1 MAAFIY
7 LFILHFFLWRTSV
20 ELFQAIFKIVLL
32 IADIWPSET
41 RHWCLLK
48 IRLDE
53 IGHAQLPAR
62 ADKLKMEENRR
73 QCPQ

>member
-1 MAAFIY
+1 M
-7 LFILHFFLWRTSV
+7 

-62 ADKLKMEENRR
+62 ADKVKMEENRR